1 GPPSGLAF
9 TNLRFFALKGNRTGI
24 RADLVASKETSTL
37 QRKEQD
43 IIISSIDR
51 ERHIIHMV
59 VKGYPVTVFCSLQS
73 DPEIYDQIKTILADA
88 VLKAAQQNFDKSGQ
102 KV

>member
-1 GPPSGLAF
+1 M
-9 TNLRFFALKGNRTGI
+9 
-24 RADLVASKETSTL
+24 ETSTL

-59 VKGYPVTVFCSLQS
+59 VKGYPVTVFCSPQS

>member
-1 GPPSGLAF
+1 M
-9 TNLRFFALKGNRTGI
+9 
-24 RADLVASKETSTL
+24 

-59 VKGYPVTVFCSLQS
+59 VKGCLVTVSCSPQS
-73 DPEIYDQIKTILADA
+73 DPEIPEIYERIKTILAGT
-88 VLKAAQQNFDKSGQ
+88 VLKAAQQNFGKSGQ